1 MQLTK
6 NSTLMSTVIATV
18 AGTAAWSFGLCAK
31 IWPSHPFLADLLLS
45 LIICIGVKQFW
56 EREFT
61 R

>member
-31 IWPSHPFLADLLLS
+31 LWPSHPFVADLLLS
-45 LIICIGVKQFW
+45 LITVVVVKQIW
-56 EREFT
+56 EREIS